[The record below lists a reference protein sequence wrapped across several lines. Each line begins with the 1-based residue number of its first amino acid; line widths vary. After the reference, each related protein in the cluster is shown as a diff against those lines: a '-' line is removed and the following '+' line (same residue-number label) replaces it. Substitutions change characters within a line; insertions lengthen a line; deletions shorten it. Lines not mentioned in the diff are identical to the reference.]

1 VINAALAYAD
11 AMTVDI
17 KVPQDVFD
25 TLKAHLSDQQMME
38 ATATIAT
45 YNMVSRVLV
54 ALDVN
59 DMANVEV
66 PKPSRS

>member
-1 VINAALAYAD
+1 MAAALAYTD
-11 AMTVDI
+11 AMTVHV

-25 TLKAHLSDQQMME
+25 ALKVHLNMQQMME
-38 ATATIAT
+38 VTATVAS

-59 DMANVEV
+59 DMAEVEV
-66 PKPSRS
+66 PQARKDA